1 MKKLMFFILTVVGLS
16 LSFSSYSADPDQQRD
31 RLMDRLQDRDDDYE
45 QDRDRDRDREQL
57 QDQNKDGDKDQLR
70 DREQTQVYGWQLMTA
85 EERIQHRN
93 KMRSMTNQQEREQYL
108 MEHHK
113 RMQERA
119 KEAGVSLPEFQSQ
132 RVPGGRGRNQSP

>member
-1 MKKLMFFILTVVGLS
+1 MKKLMFFILMLAGLS
-16 LSFSSYSADPDQQRD
+16 LSSIGYAADPDSQQD

-45 QDRDRDRDREQL
+45 QDRDRDRDRDQFMEQ
-57 QDQNKDGDKDQLR
+57 DDDGDKNQLR
-70 DREQTQVYGWQLMTA
+70 DQERTQVYGWQLMTP

-93 KMRSMTNQQEREQYL
+93 KMRSMKTQQEREQYL

-119 KEAGVSLPEFQSQ
+119 EEQGVSLPDFQSQ
-132 RVPGGRGRNQSP
+132 RVPGGRGRYQTQ